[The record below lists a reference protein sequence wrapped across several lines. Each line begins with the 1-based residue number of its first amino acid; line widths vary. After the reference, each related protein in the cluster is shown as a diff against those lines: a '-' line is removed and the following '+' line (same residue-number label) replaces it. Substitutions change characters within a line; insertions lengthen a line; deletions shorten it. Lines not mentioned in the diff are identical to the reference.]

1 MNDQVKNS
9 EIEEGTIAADSLHPA
24 ARPVTDDPKSKFEYI
39 VKAIGAMHAMRQE
52 DLVKWFND
60 QQKVFGPNKDHGEGD
75 HFAHNQDSIDMH
87 ASDASSST
95 GPKTR
100 MPMPK
105 LGVKEDVE
113 ELFAG
118 SDLSEEFKDKASVLF
133 EAAVTA
139 RVMTE
144 TVRLEEEF
152 ETKLTEA
159 VAEINEELTSKVDAY
174 LDYVVEQWME
184 ENAVAIE
191 STLQIGRAH
200 V

>member
-1 MNDQVKNS
+1 MTKKVNQV
-9 EIEEGTIAADSLHPA
+9 EGIEEGTIAQDSLHPA
-24 ARPVTDDPKSKFEYI
+24 SHPVTDDPKSKFEYI
-39 VKAIGAMHAMRQE
+39 AHMIGAMHAMRKE

-60 QQKVFGPNKDHGEGD
+60 QQAIYGPGKDYGVGD
-75 HFAHNQDSIDMH
+75 KSGANQSSIDMH

-95 GPKTR
+95 GPKTKY
-100 MPMPK
+100 PMPK

-152 ETKLTEA
+152 ETKLTE
-159 VAEINEELTSKVDAY
+159 
-174 LDYVVEQWME
+174 
-184 ENAVAIE
+184 
-191 STLQIGRAH
+191 IGRAH